1 MFSLLNNVGSP
12 DSLLKP
18 PKIMGRS
25 PRLNA
30 CSSSWRRSGRRR
42 SAELLGCKANARG
55 SKSLQ
60 PRCGLLC
67 NMRAMKLGRVR
78 KAACGAT
85 LQQDVD

>member
-60 PRCGLLC
+60 PRCGLINVQHARDETRPSPQSSLWGDSP
-67 NMRAMKLGRVR
+67 AG
-78 KAACGAT
+78 
-85 LQQDVD
+85 